1 MNDWKAVG
9 RLDSGGSKE
18 GARPPLIFSSNWSP
32 KGRKKFF
39 RDRPARL
46 SEGLD
51 RKEMVGEGGGG
62 LWIMALRR
70 NQLLFYD
77 KHRQGCDHF
86 PKQTTLSGQ
95 FVSIRADDLSVI
107 RVGSLI
113 SWWRRYMSAS
123 LLFDEHH
130 CHTWWR
136 PWRSGLLIGKIQN

>member
-62 LWIMALRR
+62 AYELWPLEEISCYFTINIDKAVITFQNRQPSPGNLC
-70 NQLLFYD
+70 QLE
-77 KHRQGCDHF
+77 QMIC
-86 PKQTTLSGQ
+86 
-95 FVSIRADDLSVI
+95 
-107 RVGSLI
+107 
-113 SWWRRYMSAS
+113 
-123 LLFDEHH
+123 LLYE
-130 CHTWWR
+130 
-136 PWRSGLLIGKIQN
+136 

>member
-1 MNDWKAVG
+1 MIERRWADWTVADPRKAPGLPLFLVQTEAPRAEKNFLETGQPAYLKVWIGKRWWG
-9 RLDSGGSKE
+9 R
-18 GARPPLIFSSNWSP
+18 
-32 KGRKKFF
+32 
-39 RDRPARL
+39 
-46 SEGLD
+46 
-51 RKEMVGEGGGG
+51 GGGG

-136 PWRSGLLIGKIQN
+136 PWRSCLLIGKIQN